1 MFKKKTTSAFIENFC
16 KNVAM
21 RGRNRFRSV
30 RKESRSPSAIV
41 SGIMRKLWYERQH
54 QEIQHVAADAS
65 KFQRSNHSS
74 LDSLTQKVR
83 NELNAC
89 GDVFSIPFYLSL
101 SLPPRVTFSPVS
113 LRATLSLLYHP
124 RYQLSFSLSVALTP
138 PLRTHNEHWT
148 LETENMGDRKGKEGI
163 AARGSADDYGVVNLP
178 GSSAPSAVLCT
189 ASRWRRLKKVRPLLS
204 LVSHKLPLFMFINWE
219 IRYKCLALKRHLKS
233 LFFSLV
239 RSPLKIYY

>member
-1 MFKKKTTSAFIENFC
+1 M
-16 KNVAM
+16 
-21 RGRNRFRSV
+21 
-30 RKESRSPSAIV
+30 
-41 SGIMRKLWYERQH
+41 SGKR
-54 QEIQHVAADAS
+54 EIQHVAADAS

-89 GDVFSIPFYLSL
+89 GDVFSFSFSRFSASRSLLSTCA
-101 SLPPRVTFSPVS
+101 P
-113 LRATLSLLYHP
+113 LYHP
-124 RYQLSFSLSVALTP
+124 RYRLSFSLVLLLYRAHA

-189 ASRWRRLKKVRPLLS
+189 ASR
-204 LVSHKLPLFMFINWE
+204 
-219 IRYKCLALKRHLKS
+219 
-233 LFFSLV
+233 
-239 RSPLKIYY
+239 